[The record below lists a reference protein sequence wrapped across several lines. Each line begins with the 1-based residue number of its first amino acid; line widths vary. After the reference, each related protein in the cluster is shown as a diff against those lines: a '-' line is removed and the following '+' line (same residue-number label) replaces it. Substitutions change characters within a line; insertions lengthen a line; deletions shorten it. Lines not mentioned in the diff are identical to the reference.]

1 MQLLVDVDLL
11 EHSQHGHGVHSGDEA
26 AEQEVVQQGH
36 VLQPESFHLADAI
49 EGKADAKNVPDGPH
63 HGVEQDGADVLE
75 ERAAGHEVAG
85 VQHDGGQEVEEEN
98 VAVHHWW

>member
-11 EHSQHGHGVHSGDEA
+11 EHSQ
-26 AEQEVVQQGH
+26 Q
-36 VLQPESFHLADAI
+36 
-49 EGKADAKNVPDGPH
+49 EGKADAKNIPDGPH

-85 VQHDGGQEVEEEN
+85 IQHDGGQEVEEEN